1 MRYSNSSIEN
11 PSISNNLFTMKNLI
25 ITGMLF
31 VAFLFTQ
38 QTNAQVNTGIV
49 AGTGVS
55 EMIGDNAVGFG
66 KNVFNIG
73 IQTDFHLN
81 ERIALSTGLVYAQKG
96 SQVKDVFQEN
106 SSIPAHASLT
116 YVQAPLMLKIKSDYG
131 LFVQGGAT
139 FGRLLSA
146 NLDAFNAE
154 KNNVEVIED
163 QFNPWEIGA
172 TAMFGYQVNPSWEV
186 TAGWSQSLNS
196 IFDGELEGKNAL
208 QNHQFNVQLTFFPF
222 N

>member
-1 MRYSNSSIEN
+1 
-11 PSISNNLFTMKNLI
+11 MKNLI

-38 QTNAQVNTGIV
+38 QTNAQVNAGIV
-49 AGTGVS
+49 VGTGVS

-66 KNVFNIG
+66 KNVFNAG
-73 IQTDFHLN
+73 VQTDFHLN
-81 ERIALSTGLVYAQKG
+81 NRIALSSGLIYARKG
-96 SQVKDVFQEN
+96 SQVSDLFQEN
-106 SSIPAHASLT
+106 STIPAHATLN

-139 FGRLLSA
+139 IGRLLNA
-146 NLDAFNAE
+146 KLDAFNPE
-154 KNNVEVIED
+154 KSNMSSIEE
-163 QFNPWEIGA
+163 QFNSWEIGA
-172 TAMFGYQVNPSWEV
+172 AAMFGYQVNPSWEV
-186 TAGWSQSLNS
+186 TAGWSQSLNN
-196 IFDGELEGKNAL
+196 IFTGELEGKNSL